1 MPTIG
6 LALTAFALPVPPVL
20 ILLLAVDPIL
30 TLPRAATTAVLS
42 LAVTTLSS
50 GKKEIVSEL

>member
-1 MPTIG
+1 
-6 LALTAFALPVPPVL
+6 LALIAFGLPVPPVL

-42 LAVTTLSS
+42 LALTTLSS
-50 GKKEIVSEL
+50 GKKEIVLGS